1 MNVHLQR
8 AETLHQLIEEQ
19 VKRTPTNPAVC
30 FEGHTLTYEELDRRA
45 DSLPASLIGLGVG
58 PDRLVA
64 LLVQRSVDM
73 IVGILATLKA
83 GGAYVPIDA
92 GHPTARVNF
101 ILEDANPSVL
111 LTGST
116 LLDSLPPTAPPTI
129 CLDTFDWTRSSRI
142 PGNVGV
148 TPAHLAYVIYTSGST
163 GQPKGVCIEHRNIV
177 NYVLGVAER
186 FGFEAGMHHA
196 AVSTIAA
203 DLGNT
208 VVFPSLVTGGCL
220 HVISAERA
228 ESGALLADYFTR
240 ERIDVLKIVPSHLA
254 ALQTGH
260 NPAQLMPR
268 RRLILGGEASRP
280 EWIRQLRGFRPECEI
295 YNHYG
300 PTETTVGVL
309 TYHIEG
315 LPPASLS
322 TVPLGRP
329 LPNIA
334 VRIID
339 SNGTS
344 VPIGEE
350 GELCVSGAGVGRGYL
365 NRPEQTAEKFIA
377 DPLRADDPSARMY
390 RTGDRAR
397 YLSDGTVEFLG
408 RIDDQIKLHGNR
420 IEPAEIERALRD
432 MPGIREAVVLARPH
446 ESGAPRLAAYVVPDR
461 SDQPL
466 WDEPSVHVLPDGSAV
481 AHLNR
486 NETDYIYNEIFI
498 LQAYLR
504 HGLTIN
510 DGDVIVDAGANI
522 GLFTVFTSRIASNLR
537 VLAFE
542 PNPATFTCL
551 AANAR
556 AYGAEVSC
564 FPVGLSREDKSA
576 DLTSF
581 AGLSLLS
588 GVYADAAT
596 EREVVKAYVLN
607 QHAGAADKDRI
618 AREVEDV
625 IDDRL
630 QAATVAVQLRTLSGI
645 MAEQAIDRVDLLKIN
660 VEKSEL
666 DLLLGLSECDW
677 PKIRQLVIE
686 VDTES
691 NLHPIVSLLSDHGF
705 DVAIEQD
712 ELLHRTHL
720 QYVYAIRQS
729 AEGPRLI
736 RHQFPGAHV
745 RALEPAKHGILTPAS
760 LRRHLKER
768 LPHYMVPSSFVLME
782 RLPLT
787 ANGKLDRQALLS
799 AIEPSA
805 ASRTFEPPRTE
816 TERVLAAIWT
826 ELLRVPNVG
835 VNDDFFDLGGQSL
848 MAIRALAQ
856 IRDAFSVDVSLR
868 NLFEQPTLGGLA
880 ELIDGLVWISTT
892 PRTTTASD
900 REEIAL

>member
-1 MNVHLQR
+1 MTVHRER
-8 AETLHQLIEEQ
+8 AETLHRLIEEQ
-19 VKRTPTNPAVC
+19 VTRTPTSPAVC

-45 DSLPASLIGLGVG
+45 NALAASLIGLGVR
-58 PDRLVA
+58 PDCLVA
-64 LLVQRSVDM
+64 LLVHRSVDM

-83 GGAYVPIDA
+83 GGAYLPIDP
-92 GHPTARVNF
+92 GQPTARVHF
-101 ILEDANPSVL
+101 ILDDANPAVL

-116 LLDSLPPTAPPTI
+116 LLDNLPHTVAPTI
-129 CLDTFDWTRSSRI
+129 CLDTFDWTRSRRI
-142 PGNVGV
+142 PGDVGV
-148 TPAHLAYVIYTSGST
+148 TPADLAYVIYTSGST

-196 AVSTIAA
+196 TVSTIAA

-220 HVISAERA
+220 HVISHERA
-228 ESGALLADYFTR
+228 ESGALLAEYFAR

-254 ALQTGH
+254 ALQAGN
-260 NPAQLMPR
+260 NPAQVMPR
-268 RRLILGGEASRP
+268 RRLILGGEAARP
-280 EWIRQLRGFRPECEI
+280 EWIRQLRRSAPECEI

-315 LPPASLS
+315 LPPASMS
-322 TVPLGRP
+322 TVPLGRA
-329 LPNIA
+329 LPNSV

-339 SNGTS
+339 SSGAM
-344 VPIGEE
+344 VPIGDE
-350 GELCVSGAGVGRGYL
+350 GELCVSGAGVARGYL
-365 NRPEQTAEKFIA
+365 NRADQTAMKFVA
-377 DPLRADDPSARMY
+377 DPARPDDPSARMY

-397 YLSDGTVEFLG
+397 YLPDGNVEFLG

-420 IEPAEIERALRD
+420 IEPAEIERALRE
-432 MPGIREAVVLARPH
+432 MPGVRDAVVLARSD
-446 ESGAPRLAAYVVPDR
+446 ESGAPRLAAYLVPDR
-461 SDQPL
+461 GDQPL
-466 WDEPSVHVLPDGSAV
+466 WDEASVHILPDGSAV

-486 NETDYIYNEIFI
+486 NETDYIYNEIFV

-504 HGLTIN
+504 HGITIN

-522 GLFTVFTSRIASNLR
+522 GLFTVFTSRIAANLK

-542 PNPATFTCL
+542 PNPATFACL
-551 AANAR
+551 SANAR
-556 AYGAEVSC
+556 AYGAEVTC
-564 FPVGLSREDKSA
+564 FPFGLSREDKSA
-576 DLTSF
+576 DLTF
-581 AGLSLLS
+581 FTGLSLLS

-596 EREVVKAYVLN
+596 EREVVRAYVLN
-607 QHAGAADKDRI
+607 QHTEAPDKDRI
-618 AREVEDV
+618 AREVGDL

-630 QAATVAVQLRTLSGI
+630 QAATVAVQLRTLSGV
-645 MAEQAIDRVDLLKIN
+645 MAEHTIDRIDLLKIN

-666 DLLLGLSECDW
+666 DVLLGLSERDW

-720 QYVYAIRQS
+720 RYVYAIRQS
-729 AEGPRLI
+729 GEGPRLI
-736 RHQFPGAHV
+736 RHQFPGVHV
-745 RALEPAKHGILTPAS
+745 RSIEPATHGVLTPAS
-760 LRRHLKER
+760 LRRHLTER
-768 LPHYMVPSSFVLME
+768 LPHYMVPSSFVLMD

-787 ANGKLDRQALLS
+787 ANGKIDRQALLS
-799 AIEPSA
+799 VIEPSA
-805 ASRTFEPPRTE
+805 ASRRFEAPRTE
-816 TERVLAAIWT
+816 TERALAAIWT
-826 ELLRVPNVG
+826 ELLQVPNVG
-835 VNDDFFDLGGQSL
+835 VHDDFFDLGGQSL
-848 MAIRALAQ
+848 MAIRAVAQ
-856 IRDAFSVDVSLR
+856 IRDAFSVDISLR
-868 NLFEQPTLGGLA
+868 NMFEQPTLGGLA
-880 ELIDGLVWISTT
+880 ELIDGLVWISTR
-892 PRTTTASD
+892 PRTTSAGD